1 MTSTFARARGGRVK
15 VRLGDADRG
24 VVAGL
29 LEAVADLL
37 DPQVELPDDRGLL
50 VAGGEALH
58 AEHGRGHPCV
68 TSPAALPK

>member
-1 MTSTFARARGGRVK
+1 MTSTFARARGGRIK

-37 DPQVELPDDRGLL
+37 DPEPQEAPHPLADGGADPGPDG
-50 VAGGEALH
+50 VSAGPNAADEA
-58 AEHGRGHPCV
+58 
-68 TSPAALPK
+68 